1 MRLPL
6 KFLPRMSQLVADV
19 VGAGVMLGIGLEF
32 FSNYAAPSDFARQ
45 GGFTAW
51 LHADALQIPFLLGSI
66 VLLLLGLAWFTVAV
80 INLVSGS
87 PFNYL
92 VVDRFG
98 ITYRNFWRE
107 NRYSWKDLGPVRALN
122 VSSWQGRSS
131 QRRHWIIADTLGTE
145 AGGGHGPFWFNPEG
159 TLRIPAAVYLGG
171 GILIGTLD
179 LATNDA
185 AGWLEELRQ
194 LARTDRL
201 DPEDVSPP
209 PSAFRAPVA
218 VDTAASDAHAAPPE
232 RPGRGRNP
240 TIER

>member
-6 KFLPRMSQLVADV
+6 KFLPRMSQLIAEAI
-19 VGAGVMLGIGLEF
+19 GALVMLGIGIAF
-32 FSNYAAPSDFARQ
+32 FSDYASPGDFQ
-45 GGFTAW
+45 HSGGFVAW
-51 LHADALQIPFLLGSI
+51 LRANPLAFVFMLASI
-66 VLLLLGLAWFTVAV
+66 GLLLAGLGWFTVAV

-92 VVDRFG
+92 IIDRFG

-107 NRYSWKDLGPVRALN
+107 NRYSWKDLGPVQALN
-122 VSSWQGRSS
+122 LGIWQGRSS

-145 AGGGHGPFWFNPEG
+145 SGGGRGPFWSNPEG

-171 GILIGTLD
+171 GMLIGTLD

-194 LARTDRL
+194 LARADRFETEGV
-201 DPEDVSPP
+201 PRPP
-209 PSAFRAPVA
+209 DCFRTPIEIDIAAP
-218 VDTAASDAHAAPPE
+218 DAHAVPRE
-232 RPGRGRNP
+232 RPDRGAGP
-240 TIER
+240 TVER